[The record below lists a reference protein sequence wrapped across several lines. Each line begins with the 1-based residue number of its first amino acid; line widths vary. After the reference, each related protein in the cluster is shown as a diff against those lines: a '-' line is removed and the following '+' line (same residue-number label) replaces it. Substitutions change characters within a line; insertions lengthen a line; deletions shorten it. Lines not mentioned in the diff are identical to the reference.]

1 MQQDKFFASI
11 NALHHSMEFE
21 GRIAKDEFYFNGIAK
36 TFEGSSPRRGSF
48 RPLKQEVN
56 SDSAI
61 ERTLNF
67 PGCLI
72 SMGQLRKGSS
82 GLREESWREIC
93 GPIRGGSDTALRL
106 PPALRGKGVRSGSR
120 ELLSSR

>member
-11 NALHHSMEFE
+11 NALHHALEFE

-36 TFEGSSPRRGSF
+36 TFEASSPRRGSF

-61 ERTLNF
+61 ERTLNLR
-67 PGCLI
+67 GCLNGTPAK
-72 SMGQLRKGSS
+72 GQQR
-82 GLREESWREIC
+82 
-93 GPIRGGSDTALRL
+93 
-106 PPALRGKGVRSGSR
+106 
-120 ELLSSR
+120 